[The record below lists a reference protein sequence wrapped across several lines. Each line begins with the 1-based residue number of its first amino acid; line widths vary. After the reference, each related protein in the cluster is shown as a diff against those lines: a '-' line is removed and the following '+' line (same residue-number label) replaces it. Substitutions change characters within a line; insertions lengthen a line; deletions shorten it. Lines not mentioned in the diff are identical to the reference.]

1 MLFEFDPLAEQK
13 AKLKVVGVGGAGGN
27 AINRMISTNMEG
39 VDFIVINTD
48 SQDLENNA
56 AEQKIQIG
64 STLTK
69 GLGAGA
75 QSTIG
80 LEAMETDREAVQ
92 TLLEGADMV
101 FITAGMGGGTGT
113 GAAPVI
119 AQIARELDILTVGI
133 VTLPFNFEGPKR
145 MNRGLA
151 GISEMRKTS
160 DTLLIIPNQKLMSIV
175 DKNTTLTAAF
185 HLADS
190 ILNQA
195 AKGISDLINVHGM
208 INLDFADVET
218 IMKNMGE
225 AIMGTGVATGEERAV
240 LSAQQAIASPLLDNA
255 SISGA
260 QGILVNI
267 TGGKD
272 LKLFEVEEA
281 VNKVRAEVDS
291 EAEVIIGSI
300 TDSSLEGK
308 MRVSIVATSL
318 DGISPEE
325 KSVVSMVHRIHNR
338 NSGYLNPAI
347 NPKATNAANNDGS
360 LNSTPIYG
368 ANALKIDQDLE
379 KENVSVEQNNIS
391 IQDDSLNEISLDS
404 LDYIENTKQNNQE
417 ENQQQKDVFES
428 ESHEEKEKT
437 TPQLFSEEEDVDSF
451 KQEINSEK
459 ESESLIDK
467 DDEEDFEIPAFL
479 RKQKN

>member
-48 SQDLENNA
+48 AQDLENNA

-272 LKLFEVEEA
+272 LTLHEVDEATSIIFEEA
-281 VNKVRAEVDS
+281 GNDANIIFGAVIDPKLEEEIQVTVIATGFNNHKYREDSDETPAPQREVNRMLGEKTNVSLS
-291 EAEVIIGSI
+291 EQKNTPKEMA
-300 TDSSLEGK
+300 
-308 MRVSIVATSL
+308 
-318 DGISPEE
+318 PEDE
-325 KSVVSMVHRIHNR
+325 KPKPNI
-338 NSGYLNPAI
+338 LIDDDNPV
-347 NPKATNAANNDGS
+347 
-360 LNSTPIYG
+360 IYG
-368 ANALKIDQDLE
+368 NDI
-379 KENVSVEQNNIS
+379 
-391 IQDDSLNEISLDS
+391 
-404 LDYIENTKQNNQE
+404 
-417 ENQQQKDVFES
+417 
-428 ESHEEKEKT
+428 
-437 TPQLFSEEEDVDSF
+437 
-451 KQEINSEK
+451 
-459 ESESLIDK
+459 
-467 DDEEDFEIPAFL
+467 EIPAFI
-479 RKQKN
+479 RRQHE

>member
-1 MLFEFDPLAEQK
+1 MLFEFDPLAQQK

-48 SQDLENNA
+48 AQDLENNA

-80 LEAMETDREAVQ
+80 MEAMETDREAVQ

-151 GISEMRKTS
+151 GISEMRKTC

-225 AIMGTGVATGEERAV
+225 AIMGTGVASGEERAV

-267 TGGKD
+267 TGGTG
-272 LKLFEVEEA
+272 LTLHEVDEATSIIFEEA
-281 VNKVRAEVDS
+281 GNDANIIFGAVIDPKLEEEIQVTVIATGFNNHKYREDSDETQHITKVPKREVNRRLGEQINVSLS
-291 EAEVIIGSI
+291 EQKN
-300 TDSSLEGK
+300 T
-308 MRVSIVATSL
+308 
-318 DGISPEE
+318 PEE
-325 KSVVSMVHRIHNR
+325 MAPEDEKPKPNI
-338 NSGYLNPAI
+338 LIDDDNPV
-347 NPKATNAANNDGS
+347 
-360 LNSTPIYG
+360 IYG
-368 ANALKIDQDLE
+368 NDI
-379 KENVSVEQNNIS
+379 
-391 IQDDSLNEISLDS
+391 
-404 LDYIENTKQNNQE
+404 
-417 ENQQQKDVFES
+417 
-428 ESHEEKEKT
+428 
-437 TPQLFSEEEDVDSF
+437 
-451 KQEINSEK
+451 
-459 ESESLIDK
+459 
-467 DDEEDFEIPAFL
+467 EIPAFI
-479 RKQKN
+479 RRQHE

>member
-48 SQDLENNA
+48 AQDLENNA

-75 QSTIG
+75 RSTIG

-113 GAAPVI
+113 GASPVI

-151 GISEMRKTS
+151 GISEMRKTC

-272 LKLFEVEEA
+272 LTLHEVDEATSIIFEEA
-281 VNKVRAEVDS
+281 GNDANIIFGAVIDPKLEEEIQVTVIATGFNNHKYKEDSDETPRITKAPQREVNRMLGEKINV
-291 EAEVIIGSI
+291 
-300 TDSSLEGK
+300 SLSDQKNTPKE
-308 MRVSIVATSL
+308 MA
-318 DGISPEE
+318 PEDE
-325 KSVVSMVHRIHNR
+325 KPKPNI
-338 NSGYLNPAI
+338 LIDDDNPV
-347 NPKATNAANNDGS
+347 
-360 LNSTPIYG
+360 IYG
-368 ANALKIDQDLE
+368 NDI
-379 KENVSVEQNNIS
+379 
-391 IQDDSLNEISLDS
+391 
-404 LDYIENTKQNNQE
+404 
-417 ENQQQKDVFES
+417 
-428 ESHEEKEKT
+428 
-437 TPQLFSEEEDVDSF
+437 
-451 KQEINSEK
+451 
-459 ESESLIDK
+459 
-467 DDEEDFEIPAFL
+467 EIPAFI
-479 RKQKN
+479 RRQHE

>member
-1 MLFEFDPLAEQK
+1 
-13 AKLKVVGVGGAGGN
+13 
-27 AINRMISTNMEG
+27 
-39 VDFIVINTD
+39 
-48 SQDLENNA
+48 
-56 AEQKIQIG
+56 
-64 STLTK
+64 
-69 GLGAGA
+69 
-75 QSTIG
+75 
-80 LEAMETDREAVQ
+80 METDREAVQ

-113 GAAPVI
+113 GASPVI

-151 GISEMRKTS
+151 GISEMRKTC

-272 LKLFEVEEA
+272 LTLHEVDEATSIIFEEA
-281 VNKVRAEVDS
+281 GNDANIIFGAVIDPKLEEEIQVTVIATGFNNHKYREDSDENPPITKAPQREVNRMLGEKINVSLS
-291 EAEVIIGSI
+291 EQKNTPKEMA
-300 TDSSLEGK
+300 
-308 MRVSIVATSL
+308 
-318 DGISPEE
+318 PEDE
-325 KSVVSMVHRIHNR
+325 RPKPNMLIDDD
-338 NSGYLNPAI
+338 NPV
-347 NPKATNAANNDGS
+347 
-360 LNSTPIYG
+360 IYG
-368 ANALKIDQDLE
+368 NDI
-379 KENVSVEQNNIS
+379 
-391 IQDDSLNEISLDS
+391 
-404 LDYIENTKQNNQE
+404 
-417 ENQQQKDVFES
+417 
-428 ESHEEKEKT
+428 
-437 TPQLFSEEEDVDSF
+437 
-451 KQEINSEK
+451 
-459 ESESLIDK
+459 
-467 DDEEDFEIPAFL
+467 EIPAFI
-479 RKQKN
+479 RRQHE

>member
-1 MLFEFDPLAEQK
+1 MLFEFDLAEQK

-48 SQDLENNA
+48 AQDLENNA

-113 GAAPVI
+113 GASPVI

-151 GISEMRKTS
+151 GISEMRKTC

-272 LKLFEVEEA
+272 LTLHEVDEATSIIFEEA
-281 VNKVRAEVDS
+281 GNDANIIFGAVIDPKLEEEIHVTVIATGFNNHKYREDSDENPPITKAPQREVNRMLGEKINV
-291 EAEVIIGSI
+291 
-300 TDSSLEGK
+300 SLTEQK
-308 MRVSIVATSL
+308 NIPKEMA
-318 DGISPEE
+318 PEDE
-325 KSVVSMVHRIHNR
+325 RPKPNMLIDDD
-338 NSGYLNPAI
+338 NPV
-347 NPKATNAANNDGS
+347 
-360 LNSTPIYG
+360 IYG
-368 ANALKIDQDLE
+368 NDI
-379 KENVSVEQNNIS
+379 
-391 IQDDSLNEISLDS
+391 
-404 LDYIENTKQNNQE
+404 
-417 ENQQQKDVFES
+417 
-428 ESHEEKEKT
+428 
-437 TPQLFSEEEDVDSF
+437 
-451 KQEINSEK
+451 
-459 ESESLIDK
+459 
-467 DDEEDFEIPAFL
+467 EIPAFI
-479 RKQKN
+479 RRQHE